1 MYRRIAYWHNL
12 GKLFALPN
20 EWKGPP
26 QSFDCKNR
34 EKRKERELDHNFFLT
49 PIFSHRERILSLCIF
64 YFSLAPHLQFY
75 LTVFAVSQF
84 PGFRGPHCRSPVVSC
99 KYISLDLIPDRT
111 PRTFLLPTYLNTK
124 GSNIHS
130 DVTKIN
136 NLGPE
141 GPVTVET
148 DRQR

>member
-1 MYRRIAYWHNL
+1 MNGKDLHNL
-12 GKLFALPN
+12 LTAKTA
-20 EWKGPP
+20 K
-26 QSFDCKNR
+26 SAK
-34 EKRKERELDHNFFLT
+34 KRQLLLNPH
-49 PIFSHRERILSLCIF
+49 IFN
-64 YFSLAPHLQFY
+64 FSLAPHLQFY

-84 PGFRGPHCRSPVVSC
+84 
-99 KYISLDLIPDRT
+99 IPDRT